1 MFLIWSVKIFSS
13 CFLNPF
19 EITLVI
25 SDSFHFIFKPF
36 NSLLSIKHKL
46 SEKFYGSHIIMS
58 ILFLI
63 QVSLAPK
70 EYLVLWKTT
79 FRCLSYWVSFW
90 LHRDC
95 NFIYIFSSYLYL
107 TFYFYLIFILLLWN
121 YIAKKQHLVFWLY
134 LKYLDILTFI
144 SIFVPKVKK
153 YQGLGS

>member
-19 EITLVI
+19 EITLAI
-25 SDSFHFIFKPF
+25 SDSFHFIFKSF
-36 NSLLSIKHKL
+36 SSLLSIKHKL

-79 FRCLSYWVSFW
+79 FRYLSYWVSFW
-90 LHRDC
+90 LYRDC
-95 NFIYIFSSYLYL
+95 NFIYIFSSY
-107 TFYFYLIFILLLWN
+107 FYLFIFILFLF
-121 YIAKKQHLVFWLY
+121 YYFEI
-134 LKYLDILTFI
+134 ILPRNNI
-144 SIFVPKVKK
+144 
-153 YQGLGS
+153 